1 MRSEKGLGIIGIII
15 IIMIIIAL
23 AVGTTFLIKN
33 YIAKEKGIDIKQN
46 MLSIQG
52 ACKVLKQDSIV
63 KKNTDMFVG
72 TKLSDMNEDN
82 LMNDF
87 KSKGIIAESDYEK
100 YYCLNNDN
108 LEQLNLGIQNEENSY
123 YLINYDDN
131 EVIITS
137 GYNGKYKLSEINTED
152 ENNQDNQESQ
162 SEENKDNQ
170 ENQGEENKDNQENQ
184 DEENS
189 NNDNQ

>member
-1 MRSEKGLGIIGIII
+1 MQKENGLGVIGIIF

-23 AVGTTFLIKN
+23 AIGTTFLIKN

-52 ACKVLKQDSIV
+52 ACRVLKQDSIV

-82 LMNDF
+82 LINDF

-108 LEQLNLGIQNEENSY
+108 IKQLNLEIENEKI
-123 YLINYDDN
+123 LI
-131 EVIITS
+131 I
-137 GYNGKYKLSEINTED
+137 
-152 ENNQDNQESQ
+152 
-162 SEENKDNQ
+162 
-170 ENQGEENKDNQENQ
+170 
-184 DEENS
+184 
-189 NNDNQ
+189 

>member
-23 AVGTTFLIKN
+23 AVSTTFLIKN

-82 LMNDF
+82 LINDF

-137 GYNGKYKLSEINTED
+137 GYDGKYKLSEINTED
-152 ENNQDNQESQ
+152 ENNQD
-162 SEENKDNQ
+162 DF
-170 ENQGEENKDNQENQ
+170 
-184 DEENS
+184 
-189 NNDNQ
+189 